1 MSMHRSFSLPVGV
14 LWPLV
19 FMLSVCA
26 NAQAQGE
33 WYCTHGNAGNIEY
46 INRVDTLDRVHIGWG
61 LDFQQKS
68 GLTNWIHFAVPTI
81 HQLTSRYIALEFY
94 TGSVDAIVEQVD
106 VYNLS
111 QKVKSFNDLDLAGGW
126 FLEVLDMGSDIPFSA
141 VGISVKVGAG
151 VEMMSHRFLFTGACA
166 YLE

>member
-1 MSMHRSFSLPVGV
+1 ML
-14 LWPLV
+14 LV
-19 FMLSVCA
+19 SA
-26 NAQAQGE
+26 NAQAQSE

-46 INRVDTLDRVHIGWG
+46 IDRVETLDRVHIGWG
-61 LDFQQKS
+61 LDFLQKP
-68 GLTNWIHFAVPTI
+68 GLINWVHFAVPTI
-81 HQLTSRYIALEFY
+81 HGLTSRYIALEFY

-111 QKVKSFNDLDLAGGW
+111 TKVKSFNDLDLADGW

-166 YLE
+166 SLE